1 MKDRPCSTRESV
13 QNCYIAY
20 NYIQRLKPNQ
30 VKHSLWHTLIHSG
43 KLPGQIWTFME
54 HMTSGAPNDRNHGV
68 LLRLHVS
75 EYETWTLYS

>member
-1 MKDRPCSTRESV
+1 
-13 QNCYIAY
+13 
-20 NYIQRLKPNQ
+20 
-30 VKHSLWHTLIHSG
+30 
-43 KLPGQIWTFME
+43 ME